1 MRKFGNIYVIAA
13 TSVIGGALFGFD
25 ISSMSAI
32 ITTKPYKCQFNA
44 QGNDPITDQCRG
56 PDPSL
61 QGGITAAMPGGS
73 WLGALFSGWVSD
85 RLGRKTAIQVGAV
98 IWIIGCIIVA
108 ASADVPMLIVGRIIN
123 GFSVGICSAQV
134 PVYISEIS
142 PPTKRGRLIGMQQW
156 AITWGIAIMFFICYG
171 CSFIEGQAAF
181 RLPWALQIV
190 PAALL
195 FAGLCML
202 PESPRWLAKKDRW
215 DAVNGVLALVHGKGD
230 PDAPLVRNE
239 LAEIQRAVRLDR
251 QNADVSWFELVHPRM
266 INRTHIGLFT
276 QIWSQLTGMNVM
288 MYYIAYVFTMA
299 GLGSDLLPSG
309 IQFIINV
316 AMTVPALIWQDRW
329 GRRPTMLVGALLM
342 CLFMSLNAGLFAVY
356 SRPATAQDHFS
367 TGAISMVIRGPPA
380 KAIIAST
387 YLFVA
392 SYAPTWGPVS
402 WTYPPELYPLRIRGK
417 AVALAT
423 SGNWLLNF
431 ALAYFTPVAFATI
444 TWKTYI
450 LFAVFCASMF
460 IHCFLLFPETA
471 NKPLEEIAAIFE
483 DSGPGSI
490 EYIGTPAWRT
500 RNDRGAALHL
510 ERNIVDPE
518 QKPAD
523 TPSSDEIRSKD
534 GLKASS

>member
-1 MRKFGNIYVIAA
+1 MKKFGNIYVIAA

-32 ITTKPYKCQFNA
+32 IATTPYKCQYNA
-44 QGNDPITDQCRG
+44 QGNDPVTGQCRG
-56 PDPSL
+56 PDASL

-85 RLGRKTAIQVGAV
+85 RLGRKTAIQLGAG
-98 IWIIGCIIVA
+98 IWVIGCIIVA
-108 ASADVPMLIVGRIIN
+108 ASVNVPMLIVGRIIN

-142 PPTKRGRLIGMQQW
+142 PPSKRGRLIGMQQW

-171 CSFIEGQAAF
+171 CSFIKSQAAF
-181 RLPWALQIV
+181 RLPWALQII

-195 FAGLCML
+195 YLGLCVL
-202 PESPRWLAKKDRW
+202 PESPRWLAKKNRW
-215 DAVNGVLALVHGKGD
+215 EGTREVLVLVHGKGN
-230 PDAPLVRNE
+230 PNSPLVGKE
-239 LAEIQRAVRLDR
+239 LAEIREVVRLDR
-251 QNADVSWFELVHPRM
+251 QLTDVSWFELIRPDSHA
-266 INRTHIGLFT
+266 
-276 QIWSQLTGMNVM
+276 W
-288 MYYIAYVFTMA
+288 YYIAYVFTMA
-299 GLGSDLLPSG
+299 GLGGDLLPSG

-356 SRPATAQDHFS
+356 SRPATAEDHFS
-367 TGAISMVIRGPPA
+367 TDAISMVVRGPPA

-402 WTYPPELYPLRIRGK
+402 WTYPPELYPLRVRGK

-423 SGNWLLNF
+423 SGNWALNF
-431 ALAYFTPVAFATI
+431 ALAYFTPVAFASI
-444 TWKTYI
+444 TWKTYV

-460 IHCFLLFPETA
+460 IHCFFLFPETA
-471 NKPLEEIAAIFE
+471 NKPLEGVAGIFE
-483 DSGPGSI
+483 DESPGSI
-490 EYIGTPAWRT
+490 KYIGTPAWKT
-500 RNDRGAALHL
+500 RNNRHAALQL
-510 ERNIVDPE
+510 ERNIVDLE
-518 QKPAD
+518 EKPAD
-523 TPSSDEIRSKD
+523 TPSIHESKSKST
-534 GLKASS
+534 LQASA